1 MELESK
7 KKRGSKFLTY
17 LFIFMLLSLG
27 LFVYGKFYY
36 VYGEGVK
43 AGQLNYVVYKGV
55 VFKTYEGKLIQ
66 SGFKG
71 GAAGAIQ
78 SHEFQFS
85 VEDKAIAERLMR
97 AGGKHVE
104 LQYKEYFGKLPW
116 RGYTTFIVDS
126 IISIGDESVTLSKPE
141 VVPNP

>member
-1 MELESK
+1 MELETK
-7 KKRGSKFLTY
+7 KKRGSKFLKY
-17 LFIFMLLSLG
+17 LSVFMLVSLG

-71 GAAGAIQ
+71 GSTGAIQ

-85 VEDKAIAERLMR
+85 VENKEIAERLMR

-104 LQYKEYFGKLPW
+104 LHYKEFFGRLPW

-126 IISIGDESVTLSKPE
+126 IISIRDESISLTQATAK
-141 VVPNP
+141 